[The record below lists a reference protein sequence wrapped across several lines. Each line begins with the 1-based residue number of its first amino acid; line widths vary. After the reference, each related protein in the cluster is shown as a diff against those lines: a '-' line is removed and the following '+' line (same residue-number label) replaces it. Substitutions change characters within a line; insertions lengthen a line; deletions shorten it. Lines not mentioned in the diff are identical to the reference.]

1 MPGLRLAICRPMS
14 AKMCC
19 VKLAG
24 ACAVGT
30 AILCALLAALVGAAI
45 DLRDR
50 LLNPTGQALADL
62 DHIEATWRTLGLDYY
77 RATFESDHISGR
89 CRQIV
94 DVLREQIVSVIEN
107 GCGISLMTVTQ
118 FLEKLRARV
127 QIDTCL
133 GASCEC
139 IMPYTVVARF
149 DAASGLP
156 ERIGLSPLS
165 PTMNPD
171 SPLYWESLVV
181 GEPPTRCARSLVV
194 AASGRTLALIGVR
207 PLSQVRAQDVGAR

>member
-1 MPGLRLAICRPMS
+1 MALFKHQAGR
-14 AKMCC
+14 MCC

-30 AILCALLAALVGAAI
+30 AIVCALLMALVGAAG

-62 DHIEATWRTLGLDYY
+62 DRIEAAWRNLGLDYY
-77 RATFESDHISGR
+77 RVTFESDHISGR

-94 DVLREQIVSVIEN
+94 DVLREQVVSIIEN
-107 GCGISLMTVTQ
+107 SCGISLMTVTQ
-118 FLEKLRARV
+118 FLETLRARV
-127 QIDTCL
+127 QADTCL

-181 GEPPTRCARSLVV
+181 GEPPTRCARSVV
-194 AASGRTLALIGVR
+194 LAASGRTLALIGVR
-207 PLSQVRAQDVGAR
+207 PLSQVTVFR